1 MNALKIK
8 VRTILY
14 TQFTQI
20 CFQFNNNSNNNAKK
34 YSFPACQC
42 TQQRQTS
49 SSVLTRNDTV
59 HDTFH
64 DVPYERM
71 SSSKVRNSSK
81 RSSIKVKSDNMMLR
95 CNQLHPECLSA
106 SIEHTCQ
113 PSSTQRQLSISPMEA
128 QVIVA
133 IVQGTPHIAQA
144 LKALQG

>member
-8 VRTILY
+8 ERTILY

-20 CFQFNNNSNNNAKK
+20 CSQFNTNSNNNATSKLQ
-34 YSFPACQC
+34 FPWISVHIAEID
-42 TQQRQTS
+42 
-49 SSVLTRNDTV
+49 VLTRNDTV

-64 DVPYERM
+64 NDPYEKM
-71 SSSKVRNSSK
+71 SSLKVRNSSK

-95 CNQLHPECLSA
+95 CNQQHPECLSA
-106 SIEHTCQ
+106 SLTHTSQ
-113 PSSTQRQLSISPMEA
+113 PTSTQRQLSINPMEA

-133 IVQGTPHIAQA
+133 IVQGTPHITQA